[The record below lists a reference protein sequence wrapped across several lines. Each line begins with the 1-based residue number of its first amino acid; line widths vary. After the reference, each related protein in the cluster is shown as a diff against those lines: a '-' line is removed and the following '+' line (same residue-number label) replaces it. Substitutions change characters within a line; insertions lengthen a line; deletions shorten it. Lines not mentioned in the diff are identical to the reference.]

1 MTTVR
6 RDFLKLAGAG
16 LPGISLGAHAN
27 AATKPG
33 AAANAVFD
41 VRTFGARGDGA
52 SIDTPAI
59 NKAIEEQAPR
69 EEEPFDSPSAPMP
82 ATRSIS

>member
-33 AAANAVFD
+33 ASATAVFD
-41 VRTFGARGDGA
+41 VRTFGARGDGVT
-52 SIDTPAI
+52 IDTPAV
-59 NKAIEEQAPR
+59 NKAIEAASTQGGGTVRFPVGTYA
-69 EEEPFDSPSAPMP
+69 
-82 ATRSIS
+82 